1 MIAVYF
7 SMLIGSWNLQA
18 QERWDLQKCIE
29 VAIEKNKN
37 IAIGKLD
44 VASKMIDVNMAK
56 NERLPSLNGFSNVA
70 SNFGQSQDIFGNN
83 ARNDNF
89 NSTIGLSSAVSLVNF
104 GRHKQQVLKS
114 ALLVN
119 ASKEEV
125 ELQKRQ
131 VRIQVAQAY
140 LQVLL
145 QQEMARLIDS
155 SSYFSELQVQK
166 VQKSTDLGYSAL
178 SVLYEAKANHSRD
191 VQKLAAAQQEVEKA
205 ILGLTHLLN
214 LNDSVTIILDDN
226 LDNIEQ
232 LSFHEAE
239 TQQLLHHVF
248 DTHPLLRKYNYINE
262 AILAD
267 NKVLKTGLYPSIDLG
282 LNIGSFYFNNL
293 TSGFGKLPFIQQMQ
307 GNFSQQITLSM
318 NIPIYN
324 KRSVKHGIQKNNNQL
339 LQNIEQ
345 LGLAKQQ
352 FQQEMERYLVDYQNY
367 KKQLVL
373 NQEALETSRLAFDI
387 SQKSFD
393 AGKISIYDL
402 NNSRANLLA
411 AESDVLQIRYNM
423 LFSKLLVLLMAK
435 GEI

>member
-7 SMLIGSWNLQA
+7 SMLIGNWNLQA

-29 VAIEKNKN
+29 VALEKNKI
-37 IAIGKLD
+37 IALGKLD

-89 NSTIGLSSAVSLVNF
+89 NSIIGLSSAVSLVNF

-140 LQVLL
+140 LHVLL

-205 ILGLTHLLN
+205 FLGLTHLLN
-214 LNDSVTIILDDN
+214 LNDSVAIILDDN
-226 LDNIEQ
+226 LGNIEQ
-232 LSFHEAE
+232 LSFHDAE

-248 DTHPLLRKYNYINE
+248 DNHPLLRKYNYLNE

-267 NKVLKTGLYPSIDLG
+267 NKMVKTGLYPSIDLG

-293 TSGFGKLPFIQQMQ
+293 TSGFGKLPFMQQMQ

-352 FQQEMERYLVDYQNY
+352 FQQELERYLVDYQNY

-373 NQEALETSRLAFDI
+373 TQEALETSRLAFDI

-402 NNSRANLLA
+402 NNSRANLLS

>member
-7 SMLIGSWNLQA
+7 SMLIGNWNLQA

-29 VAIEKNKN
+29 VALEKNKS
-37 IAIGKLD
+37 IAVSKLD
-44 VASKMIDVNMAK
+44 VTSKMIDVNMAK

-191 VQKLAAAQQEVEKA
+191 VQKLAAAQQEMEKA
-205 ILGLTHLLN
+205 FLGLTHLLN
-214 LNDSVTIILDDN
+214 LNDSVAIILDDN
-226 LDNIEQ
+226 LSNIEQ
-232 LSFHEAE
+232 LSFHDAE

-248 DTHPLLRKYNYINE
+248 DNHPLLRKYNYLNE

-267 NKVLKTGLYPSIDLG
+267 NKMVKTGLYPSIDLG
-282 LNIGSFYFNNL
+282 LNVGSFYFNNL
-293 TSGFGKLPFIQQMQ
+293 TSGFGKLPFMQQMQ

-339 LQNIEQ
+339 LQNIAQ

-352 FQQEMERYLVDYQNY
+352 FQQELERYLVDYQNY
-367 KKQLVL
+367 KKKLVL
-373 NQEALETSRLAFDI
+373 SQEALETSRLAFDI

-423 LFSKLLVLLMAK
+423 LFSLSCWSS
-435 GEI
+435 